1 MKRFGMVLTFENIRN
16 AQNARRLLVEA
27 GLIAGFDGP
36 AFDSSIIRSPDAI
49 HEYDPEVGGPVW
61 YIP

>member
-16 AQNARRLLVEA
+16 AQKARRLLFEA
-27 GLIAGFDGP
+27 GLVDSDVA

-49 HEYDPEVGGPVW
+49 HEYNPDEGGPVW